1 MSQVVFGVGL
11 LPDFQEVDK
20 MNQKKNETQTNIN
33 VFYNL
38 NISDSFETTPKS
50 LATSTQGTFTFNPAY
65 SCRCRRGYSLFSDP
79 HNEWR
84 RQIEPAEYSRK
95 DIAFSYRLGG
105 GF

>member
-1 MSQVVFGVGL
+1 MKSII
-11 LPDFQEVDK
+11 
-20 MNQKKNETQTNIN
+20 QTSFFN
-33 VFYNL
+33 FDSSY
-38 NISDSFETTPKS
+38 SFETTPES
-50 LATSTQGTFTFNPAY
+50 LTTSTRGTNFTFNHSY

-84 RQIEPAEYSRK
+84 RQIEPADYSRK